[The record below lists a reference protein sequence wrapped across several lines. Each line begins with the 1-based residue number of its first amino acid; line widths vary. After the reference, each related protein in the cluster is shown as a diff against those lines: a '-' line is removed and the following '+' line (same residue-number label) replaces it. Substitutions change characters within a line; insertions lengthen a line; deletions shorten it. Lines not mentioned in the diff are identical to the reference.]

1 MEYTISQVT
10 KKYDV
15 TARMLRYYEQ
25 KGLITPIRRDDYAYR
40 IYDEDAVRRLR
51 LIIILRKL
59 RIPLKQIAVIMEDN
73 EHLKTLQILRCHI
86 EELNAEIKNLDAIRQ
101 VLNECALAIE
111 KNVGES
117 AEVLLSSDVVMSS
130 VSAIPLSENT
140 FDKLALND
148 GQKERKISMADIKN
162 FRNELNVRIVKLPPF
177 TVASYHYVGQD
188 PEEKTGAVMS
198 EFVQN
203 SRLYELKPDSRMF
216 GFNRPNPG
224 VLEDGTHGYEDW
236 VTIPDGME
244 VPAPLTKKHFEGG
257 WFAVMAIPFP
267 EFQLWGDLI
276 DWVNNNELYEADYT
290 AEELAG
296 QKGGFEEHYNWVWA
310 AHNRWAD
317 YTKMGEGSCGIDL
330 YVPVKLRKK

>member
-10 KKYDV
+10 KMYDV

-25 KGLITPIRRDDYAYR
+25 KGLITPIRREDYAYR
-40 IYDEDAVRRLR
+40 LYDEDTVRRLR

-59 RIPLKQIAVIMEDN
+59 RIPLKQIAVILHDSER
-73 EHLKTLQILRCHI
+73 LKTLQILRCHI
-86 EELNAEIKNLDAIRQ
+86 AELNSEIDTLSAIRQ
-101 VLNECALAIE
+101 VLNECALIVEENA
-111 KNVGES
+111 GRS
-117 AEVLLSSDVVMSS
+117 AAALLDSSVLLNAVSD
-130 VSAIPLSENT
+130 IPLSENT
-140 FDKLALND
+140 FDKLALNN
-148 GQKERKISMADIKN
+148 GQKERKISMDKN

-177 TVASYHYVGQD
+177 TAASYRCICQE
-188 PEEKTGAVMS
+188 PEEKTGDVMT

-203 SRLYELKPDSRMF
+203 SRLYEIKPDSRMF

-224 VLEDGTHGYEDW
+224 VLEDGTHGYEVW
-236 VTIPDGME
+236 VTIPDEME
-244 VPAPLTKKHFEGG
+244 VHAPLTKEHFDGG

-276 DWVNNNELYEADYT
+276 DWVNNSELYETDYS

-310 AHNRWAD
+310 AHNRWAEH
-317 YTKMGEGSCGIDL
+317 TRMGEGSCDIDL
-330 YVPVKLRKK
+330 YVPVKPRKK

>member
-1 MEYTISQVT
+1 
-10 KKYDV
+10 
-15 TARMLRYYEQ
+15 MLRYYEQ

-73 EHLKTLQILRCHI
+73 EPLKTLQILRCHI
-86 EELNAEIKNLDAIRQ
+86 EELNSEIKNLDAIRQ

-117 AEVLLSSDVVMSS
+117 AEALLSSDVVMSS

-140 FDKLALND
+140 FDKLAPND

-162 FRNELNVRIVKLPPF
+162 FRSELNVRIVKLPPF

-203 SRLYELKPDSRMF
+203 SCLYEIKPDSRMF

-224 VLEDGTHGYEDW
+224 R
-236 VTIPDGME
+236 
-244 VPAPLTKKHFEGG
+244 AGG
-257 WFAVMAIPFP
+257 RHSR
-267 EFQLWGDLI
+267 L
-276 DWVNNNELYEADYT
+276 
-290 AEELAG
+290 
-296 QKGGFEEHYNWVWA
+296 
-310 AHNRWAD
+310 
-317 YTKMGEGSCGIDL
+317 
-330 YVPVKLRKK
+330 